1 MKAVQVLLRVLLL
14 PFALTA
20 VATAADE
27 APPQGWRVYQST
39 AGGYQVLLP
48 GGNVEELK
56 PDDALQ
62 AGAPT
67 KLHMV
72 AIVSEGVLYKIV
84 DIDLPPKEVP
94 AAGAEYDLLKRVSQ
108 IRARKPGMT
117 LKDERKF
124 ESSEMP
130 GIAFTIENSVDNK
143 SEVVVEAWR
152 SYLVGR
158 KRICLMQAALLREN
172 YPSAD
177 VDRFLNSFKR
187 WEPPA
192 AVKAELAAETA
203 AQAKWAT
210 FTSKAGNFSVSLPGS
225 PEASTVNATLGG
237 SPVAMSLVRV
247 AFAPDR
253 QYAVRYADLPATS
266 IAVRDPKQ
274 GLDQARDALLKEV
287 GGKVVTERRAG
298 LGRYA
303 GRHVEA
309 VGTGKV
315 ARGGTPLPEGTRMQ
329 VRFVFVKN
337 RLFEVIRTV
346 PKGDADDGATFFDSF
361 KTKL

>member
-27 APPQGWRVYQST
+27 APPEGWQVYRSVV
-39 AGGYQVLLP
+39 GGYQVLLP
-48 GGNVEELK
+48 EGKILEMDPVEKL
-56 PDDALQ
+56 PDGTACKLYPALTVSNEIVYKSLFCEWPP
-62 AGAPT
+62 GFLPTGRDKRDLMDVLLGPNGLAP
-67 KLHMV
+67 
-72 AIVSEGVLYKIV
+72 G
-84 DIDLPPKEVP
+84 
-94 AAGAEYDLLKRVSQ
+94 
-108 IRARKPGMT
+108 RKY
-117 LKDERKF
+117 LNRRKF
-124 ESSEMP
+124 ESAGLP
-130 GIAFTIENSVDNK
+130 AA
-143 SEVVVEAWR
+143 EVVYE
-152 SYLVGR
+152 
-158 KRICLMQAALLREN
+158 KRDKNNTKEVVDVLRLYQIDDRRTYAFVVTVPKEK

-177 VDRFLNSFKR
+177 ADRFLNSFKR

-210 FTSKAGNFSVSLPGS
+210 FTSKEGNFSVSLPGN

-253 QYAVRYADLPATS
+253 QYAVRFADLPAAS

-287 GGKVVTERRAG
+287 GGKVVSERRAG

-315 ARGGTPLPEGTRMQ
+315 PRGGTPLPAGTRVQ
-329 VRFVFVKN
+329 VRLFLVKN

-346 PKGDADDGATFFDSF
+346 PKGDNGDPAPFFDSF
-361 KTKL
+361 KTKS